1 MRLRWIHFSII
12 ILVFSLSCDESLP
25 PRQDP
30 SELFKA
36 HLQGYYVYT
45 QFANNVVINL
55 IAVNNFDET
64 LSDRVGLTGT
74 IVITSNRDTSVHK
87 TFQLSLSNMIHGTY
101 DPVKGILTVNPGDSV
116 VIQIMWDFTDD
127 EGGSLPN
134 YFFQYSLDRTC
145 TQRLVA
151 KSETFFVAG
160 KAKLYSMLGY
170 AQSQNSFTLQQY
182 DIFVGP
188 HDCLPL

>member
-1 MRLRWIHFSII
+1 MHLRWIHFSIV

-25 PRQDP
+25 PRQNP
-30 SELFKA
+30 SELFTA

-74 IVITSNRDTSVHK
+74 IVITSNRDSSVHK
-87 TFQLSLSNMIHGTY
+87 TIQLSLSNMIHGTY
-101 DPVKGILTVNPGDSV
+101 DPVKGTLTVNPVDSV
-116 VIQIMWDFTDD
+116 VIQVTWDFTDD

-134 YFFQYSLDRTC
+134 YFFQYSLDRSC
-145 TQRLVA
+145 KQRLVA
-151 KSETFFVAG
+151 KSETFTISG
-160 KAKLYSMLGY
+160 KAKLYSILGY

-182 DIFVGP
+182 DIFIGP
-188 HDCLPL
+188 HDCIPL